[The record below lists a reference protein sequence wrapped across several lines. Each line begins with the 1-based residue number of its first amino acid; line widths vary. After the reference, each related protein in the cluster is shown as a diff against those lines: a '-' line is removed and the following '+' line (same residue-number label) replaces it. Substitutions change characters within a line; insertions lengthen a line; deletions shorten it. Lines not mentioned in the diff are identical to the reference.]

1 MKCKVISLIKVKQG
15 NHLPYFIVRAIGIE
29 NEEDAE
35 YLDEDDYWNSCHH
48 YRNSKKN
55 FFLLLNRKSKR
66 WKICIQQIVEEMLL
80 VMVHLLD

>member
-35 YLDEDDYWNSCHH
+35 YLDEDDYWNSL
-48 YRNSKKN
+48 SPLPKKN
-55 FFLLLNRKSKR
+55 YFLLLNRKSKR

>member
-35 YLDEDDYWNSCHH
+35 YLDEDDYWNSL
-48 YRNSKKN
+48 SPLPKFEKKP
-55 FFLLLNRKSKR
+55 
-66 WKICIQQIVEEMLL
+66 
-80 VMVHLLD
+80 

>member
-35 YLDEDDYWNSCHH
+35 YLDEFFVTITEI
-48 YRNSKKN
+48 RKKTI
-55 FFLLLNRKSKR
+55 SSY
-66 WKICIQQIVEEMLL
+66 
-80 VMVHLLD
+80 

>member
-1 MKCKVISLIKVKQG
+1 MIKVKQG

-35 YLDEDDYWNSCHH
+35 YLDEDDYWNSLSHH

-55 FFLLLNRKSKR
+55 YFLLLNRKSKR

>member
-1 MKCKVISLIKVKQG
+1 MRKMQNILMKMI
-15 NHLPYFIVRAIGIE
+15 IGI
-29 NEEDAE
+29 
-35 YLDEDDYWNSCHH
+35 LCHH

-55 FFLLLNRKSKR
+55 YFLLLNRKSKR